1 VYRLGQNRAGNAR
14 LQISSRVAVARSP
27 RFRALSTGP
36 GRPIAEGPR
45 SFDGPRQ
52 YSLASRDHDDG
63 GSIAGRLTVS
73 RTITTGAGQR
83 TVQFGTSGTA
93 RQRRP
98 IADGIA
104 RAPVSDLNGQ
114 SQKTQWQFPA
124 LVKFDQLFSFGCAH
138 LIHHRSRSNATQR
151 RGSSP
156 SLKARRMILIKNGL
170 WIADNSQATNL
181 TDEKPCPTRTDVA
194 RQVAEEYA
202 SDLREII
209 NKLRKKL
216 N

>member
-1 VYRLGQNRAGNAR
+1 LEHLELPVSGVRL
-14 LQISSRVAVARSP
+14 
-27 RFRALSTGP
+27 
-36 GRPIAEGPR
+36 
-45 SFDGPRQ
+45 
-52 YSLASRDHDDG
+52 
-63 GSIAGRLTVS
+63 
-73 RTITTGAGQR
+73 
-83 TVQFGTSGTA
+83 
-93 RQRRP
+93 
-98 IADGIA
+98 ADGIA

-124 LVKFDQLFSFGCAH
+124 LVKFDQPFSFGCAH
-138 LIHHRSRSNATQR
+138 LIHHRSRSSATQR